1 MAETIFDDL
10 WRLTQNQD
18 VSKMAKLLTLC
29 QSEYLVVLKVFICV
43 AIVLR
48 LSFTFSRDLN
58 SFVCSCNKSACVYVY
73 IL

>member
-10 WRLTQNQD
+10 WRLAQNQD
-18 VSKMAKLLTLC
+18 VSKTAKLLTLC
-29 QSEYLVVLKVFICV
+29 QSSRLLVLKVFVCV

-58 SFVCSCNKSACVYVY
+58 SLCSPMQ
-73 IL
+73 